1 MLNQAVKAFFPT
13 TEPKMSSS
21 TYVRKSERA
30 SNAANSPRY
39 SAAFRII
46 SQGLQGVQFTEDAD
60 GRRIRIWGNGYEDW
74 VRDEDVR
81 AWLVG
86 LRVVEDLRDG
96 LEYVREVYIKNMV
109 RDGYLR
115 FDATAGVYWITAKAA
130 EKFDLPKV
138 LGRAFP
144 K

>member
-1 MLNQAVKAFFPT
+1 
-13 TEPKMSSS
+13 MSKSS
-21 TYVRKSERA
+21 YVRKSQRA
-30 SNAANSPRY
+30 SNADARFS
-39 SAAFRII
+39 SAVGIAARHI
-46 SQGLQGVQFTEDAD
+46 QAVQFTEDED

-81 AWLVG
+81 AWLKG
-86 LRVVEDLRDG
+86 KRVVEDLRDG
-96 LEYVREVYIKNMV
+96 LEYVREAYIKNMV

-130 EKFDLPKV
+130 EKFNLPKV

-144 K
+144 Q